1 MLGGGEER
9 EVGCGG
15 AGREKGEAGRAIFL
29 GLGFVDLLVSMGNS
43 GFCT

>member
-1 MLGGGEER
+1 MLGGVEER
-9 EVGCGG
+9 EVGWGG
-15 AGREKGEAGRAIFL
+15 AGWEKGEAGRVIFL